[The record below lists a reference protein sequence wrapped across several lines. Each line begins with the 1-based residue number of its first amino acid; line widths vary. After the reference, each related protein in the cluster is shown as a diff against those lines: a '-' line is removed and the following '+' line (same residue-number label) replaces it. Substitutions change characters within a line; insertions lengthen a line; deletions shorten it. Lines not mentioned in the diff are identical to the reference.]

1 MRGGGVKDKKNKE
14 ESMKLDWSF
23 QRGGGW
29 VQPYNP
35 IMSGGV
41 WIGYFNTVPEKTA
54 RDDLNGFY
62 VNLFPK
68 VKSKLAENQWQ
79 ASFSRFFCCNSNHVL
94 KFSNFRSTLKH
105 ALTKIV
111 VIFAATKSKNNVII
125 WLHVDIK

>member
-14 ESMKLDWSF
+14 ESMKLNWSF
-23 QRGGGW
+23 QKRGGL

-79 ASFSRFFCCNSNHVL
+79 ASFSRFFCCNRG
-94 KFSNFRSTLKH
+94 KPC
-105 ALTKIV
+105 AEIQ
-111 VIFAATKSKNNVII
+111 
-125 WLHVDIK
+125 